1 MVGWNWR
8 STPTFGIVLG
18 ILLALGAHA
27 AAQPVTIRFATWD
40 SGTALEYQ
48 KQIAAAFEAAHPD
61 ITVQVEAYGDGF
73 DEKMAAGFGAGDPP
87 DLAYMWNYPDYS
99 PNLLPLDDL
108 LDNDPEAQAQFA
120 GYYQNLIDY
129 NRYQDTLYGLPIG
142 FSTHAIYY
150 NKALFDAAGVPYP
163 QAGWTWD
170 DFRATAE
177 ALTDAGSDQYGCV
190 LEAAPDPYDWQAYFW
205 SNGGTFIS
213 EDGSELDGYLNSDAN
228 AEVLDM
234 LGGMV
239 RDGICTLGGGNNQ
252 LSTSDLFATGKIAME
267 QDGVWPISQY
277 QEAGIDFGV
286 VGLPAF
292 GDRPAR
298 NVINV
303 AGISI
308 ASDSKHQEAA
318 WEFAKF
324 FVSADAQRM
333 RLADLPV
340 SSDVA
345 ADFNGANLLED
356 PTMGVFYAVIEQAT
370 ETPAFLL
377 TPAWSQIS
385 SNIEHAISS
394 VMLGQAT
401 AKEALDDAVR
411 ASQRFMR

>member
-1 MVGWNWR
+1 MLR
-8 STPTFGIVLG
+8 R
-18 ILLALGAHA
+18 LALFTALVVCSGSL
-27 AAQPVTIRFATWD
+27 AQDLTLRFATWD

-48 KQIAAAFEAAHPD
+48 QQIAAAFEAANPGVK
-61 ITVQVEAYGDGF
+61 VQVEAYSDGF

-108 LDNDPEAQAQFA
+108 LANDAEAQTQFE

-129 NRYQDTLYGLPIG
+129 NRYQGTLYGLPIG

-150 NKALFDAAGVPYP
+150 NKDLFDAAGVEYP
-163 QAGWTWD
+163 KEGWTWD
-170 DFRATAE
+170 DFRAMAE
-177 ALTDAGSDQYGCV
+177 KLTDAANNQYGCV
-190 LEAAPDPYDWQAYFW
+190 LESAPDPYDWQAYFW
-205 SNGGTFIS
+205 SNGGTLIS
-213 EDGSELDGYLNSDAN
+213 EDGTAIDGVMNSEAN
-228 AEVLDM
+228 AQVLDF
-234 LGGMV
+234 LGAMV
-239 RDGICTLGGGNNQ
+239 KDGICTLGGGNNQ
-252 LSTSDLFATGKIAME
+252 LSTSDLFATGKIALE

-277 QEAGIDFGV
+277 EEAGINFGTV
-286 VGLPAF
+286 SLPSF
-292 GDRPAR
+292 GDTPAK

-308 ASDSKHQEAA
+308 AKDSEHPNEAWA
-318 WEFAKF
+318 FAKF
-324 FVSADAQRM
+324 FVSAEAQRM

-345 ADFNGANLLED
+345 QDFNGENLLED
-356 PTMGVFYAVIEQAT
+356 PALSTFYAVIEQAT

-385 SNIEHAISS
+385 SNLENAISS

-401 AKEALDDAVR
+401 GQQALDEAVQS
-411 ASQRFMR
+411 SQRFLR

>member
-1 MVGWNWR
+1 MMFRKVML
-8 STPTFGIVLG
+8 LG
-18 ILLALGAHA
+18 FVALGVALGGNA
-27 AAQPVTIRFATWD
+27 AAQGQVTIRFATWD

-48 KQIAAAFEAAHPD
+48 QAIAAAFEAQHPD
-61 ITVQVEAYGDGF
+61 IEVQVEAYGDGF

-87 DLAYMWNYPDYS
+87 DLAYMWNYPDYA
-99 PNLLPLDDL
+99 PNLLPLDEL
-108 LDNDPEAQAQFA
+108 LAADAEAQAQFA

-129 NRYQDTLYGLPIG
+129 NRYQGTLYGLPIG

-150 NKALFDAAGVPYP
+150 NKSLFDAAGVPYP
-163 QAGWTWD
+163 QEGWTWD
-170 DFRATAE
+170 DFRAIAE
-177 ALTDAGSDQYGCV
+177 QLTDADNNQFGCV

-213 EDGSELDGYLNSDAN
+213 EDGSKLDGYLNSDAN
-228 AEVLDM
+228 AEVLDF

-239 RDGICTLGGGNNQ
+239 RDGICILGGGNNQ

-277 QEAGIDFGV
+277 QQAGIDFGV
-286 VGLPAF
+286 VGLPSF

-308 ASDSKHQEAA
+308 AKDAKNQEAA

-324 FVSADAQRM
+324 FVSAEAQQM

-340 SSDVA
+340 SPEVA
-345 ADFNGANLLED
+345 ADFGGRNLLED
-356 PTMGVFYAVIEQAT
+356 PVMGTFYAVIDEAT

-377 TPAWSQIS
+377 TPAWSRIS
-385 SNIEHAISS
+385 SNIENAISA

-401 AKEALDDAVR
+401 GKEALDDAVR
-411 ASQRFMR
+411 LSQRFLR